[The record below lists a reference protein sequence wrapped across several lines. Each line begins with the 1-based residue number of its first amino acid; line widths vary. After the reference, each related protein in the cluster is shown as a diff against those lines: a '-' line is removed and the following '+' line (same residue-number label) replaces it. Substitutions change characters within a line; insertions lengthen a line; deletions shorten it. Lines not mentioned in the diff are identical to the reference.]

1 MTARDELEL
10 GPARDARVERAG
22 DRWTLIVVRALRHPP
37 DKVWRALTE
46 PEYLREWAP
55 FDADR
60 SLGTAGATVRLTTVG
75 APQPQVTETTV
86 ARAEAPRLL
95 EFRWGDGNLRW
106 ELEPVEGGTRLTLW
120 AQIGR
125 RWVALGAAGWHL
137 CLDVLDRFLGGAPIG
152 RIVGP
157 DAFGVPGFQRLH
169 REYAAMFG
177 VEEAN

>member
-1 MTARDELEL
+1 MAAREGIEL
-10 GPARDARVERAG
+10 GPARDARIERG
-22 DRWTLIVVRALRHPP
+22 GEKWTVILVRELTHPP
-37 DKVWRALTE
+37 AKSWRALTE

-60 SLGTAGATVRLTTVG
+60 SLGTAGATVKLTTVG
-75 APQPQVTETTV
+75 SPQPHVTETTV
-86 ARAEAPRLL
+86 ARAEEPRLL
-95 EFRWGDGNLRW
+95 EFHWGDGNLRW

-157 DAFGVPGFQRLH
+157 AAFGVPGFQRLH

-177 VEEAN
+177 VEETN